1 MCGHWWKDPQSNNHF
16 CSFFVFHS
24 WYCCKLGPATIAIS
38 QTLQICIYRSMYTYI
53 YIPIYVKRILGAAF
67 NAFGC
72 WKVPERGKKKVEKK
86 GKNRKI
92 SGIKFHNTANSFFAS
107 LKKKKRK
114 KARCCYI
121 FATTINSLSPSAPH
135 PSLITHLDISKEKHA
150 QLKAEI
156 HQADKMNKHR
166 LDREIKYNA
175 NQ

>member
-1 MCGHWWKDPQSNNHF
+1 
-16 CSFFVFHS
+16 
-24 WYCCKLGPATIAIS
+24 
-38 QTLQICIYRSMYTYI
+38 MYTYI
-53 YIPIYVKRILGAAF
+53 YTHLCQTNTRCCFQCFWVLKSTRKRE
-67 NAFGC
+67 
-72 WKVPERGKKKVEKK
+72 KESRKKK

-150 QLKAEI
+150 QLEAEI